1 MLKKNLSKSAL
12 VVALLTTTV
21 IWRGTTAY
29 AEDPNQAFTLDPMI
43 VTAQRTETRDLDTP
57 ATTNIITEQN
67 IKEAGYKNVFDAIEH
82 QVGLTSTG
90 YGDAGQDFGFSSGR
104 TVIRG
109 YDRGTLVM
117 VDGIPM
123 NLKNYNSL
131 DGIPIDM
138 VQQIE
143 IIKGAAGT
151 LYGSE
156 AMGGVVNVI
165 TKRPGGKTQVK
176 VKGTVGNYYK
186 DYGVTYAGEK
196 LIVTASKEYSNKL
209 THSNAYPEGSSTDWW
224 VGKGQKN
231 RAGISAA
238 LTDEIGF
245 TFIYQDGNITRG
257 SNNDAKKVGSVYK
270 KYNYRYDDKRI
281 TTGLT
286 YNGKYN
292 GIKALVGYNYRRT
305 DDYKGEQKDLP
316 DLLKMVPG
324 VHVREVNGK
333 GQYTM
338 VSVRGSTAAQVGVFV
353 DGVLFNLGGDAAA
366 DISTIPVHNVER
378 IEVYRGYIPARFGG
392 TFMGGVINIVT
403 KRPTKAN
410 VQASFGK
417 SSFGGYKGS
426 LQIDAPLGGGALM
439 VSINRDQS
447 EGDFKYKNFDN
458 DRTYKERL
466 QYYYKDLENTTN
478 RINKQISYDVGF
490 GMEEPSLGKVTSIDE
505 MVTRCAPGGDIY
517 EVFWKQNPDDYGGRD
532 VMEHDWEF
540 YYAKYAD
547 PNYKENLYKS
557 DQYQLDKLESA
568 ERWRKA
574 NDYKNTD
581 AIIKWQDDHWLAKA
595 TWKNIRRHLPH
606 PIDNNYAPLWTVD
619 QDWAV
624 NMPYGKPNMYYF
636 RNQELTAKE
645 LLLGRRDTV
654 GNLEWGWSINYLKQ
668 DKDYYIDD
676 WQNLEKVL
684 EATNSLNTLS
694 ANSLWSKYDSRRLGA
709 KIDGSY
715 KAGDRHLI
723 EFLVDAS
730 KEKMDIDGW
739 RMHDFEN
746 SSEDTRGRWRN
757 YYEQEIFNAQVQDTI
772 TLNKKGDFWLTPSVR
787 YNRSKIL
794 GRSDRYDEKNDPQ
807 NVKWF
812 HQQDE
817 QTDDK
822 VTWQLALKKQFN
834 DHFTLRA
841 TGGTYYR
848 LLNMYEIAGDGAGI
862 WPMPNVGGTDS
873 VFPMPE
879 EGKQW
884 DVSAIWD
891 GKALGADTAKF
902 QLTYFGRDSENL
914 LQLMSRNFFF
924 FYTNAAKAKVNG
936 LEIQADMSWQ
946 KWDVNLQATYTKPK
960 DVFYD
965 MTKLP
970 GYDSNTIAGSLAYQP
985 QWEGTARLTYR
996 PDTNWSLF
1004 TQLRYVDWMVTDP
1017 IPLTTGAVK
1026 RQSSLTTMDVGVK
1039 YKFNKSLQ
1047 LAVGCNDVLNKANDM
1062 YLNMYGNGEIRNIQ
1076 YPIQG
1081 RTYYATLQYTY

>member
-156 AMGGVVNVI
+156 AM
-165 TKRPGGKTQVK
+165 
-176 VKGTVGNYYK
+176 
-186 DYGVTYAGEK
+186 
-196 LIVTASKEYSNKL
+196 
-209 THSNAYPEGSSTDWW
+209 
-224 VGKGQKN
+224 
-231 RAGISAA
+231 
-238 LTDEIGF
+238 
-245 TFIYQDGNITRG
+245 
-257 SNNDAKKVGSVYK
+257 
-270 KYNYRYDDKRI
+270 
-281 TTGLT
+281 
-286 YNGKYN
+286 
-292 GIKALVGYNYRRT
+292 
-305 DDYKGEQKDLP
+305 
-316 DLLKMVPG
+316 
-324 VHVREVNGK
+324 
-333 GQYTM
+333 
-338 VSVRGSTAAQVGVFV
+338 
-353 DGVLFNLGGDAAA
+353 
-366 DISTIPVHNVER
+366 
-378 IEVYRGYIPARFGG
+378 
-392 TFMGGVINIVT
+392 
-403 KRPTKAN
+403 
-410 VQASFGK
+410 
-417 SSFGGYKGS
+417 
-426 LQIDAPLGGGALM
+426 
-439 VSINRDQS
+439 
-447 EGDFKYKNFDN
+447 
-458 DRTYKERL
+458 
-466 QYYYKDLENTTN
+466 
-478 RINKQISYDVGF
+478 
-490 GMEEPSLGKVTSIDE
+490 
-505 MVTRCAPGGDIY
+505 GGDIY

-862 WPMPNVGGTDS
+862 WPMPNVDGTDS

-970 GYDSNTIAGSLAYQP
+970 GYDSNTIAGSLTYQP